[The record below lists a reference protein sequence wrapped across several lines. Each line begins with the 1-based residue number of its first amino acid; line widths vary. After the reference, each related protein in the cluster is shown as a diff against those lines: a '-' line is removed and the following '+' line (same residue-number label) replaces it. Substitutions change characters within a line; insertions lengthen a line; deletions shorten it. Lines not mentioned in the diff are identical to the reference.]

1 MSERMDPKHVV
12 SSLASSAMD
21 TGKSALGAGKSAI
34 DVATAGAKSGAK
46 LAVGT
51 FFAGCN
57 LLLELGV
64 KAARRLPLDGADE
77 SAGSEAEL
85 RGAGGETE
93 LRSPQFGGKV
103 RQIGWWL
110 PDSDGPATGAD
121 SMARALVQ
129 VTRPLHVVWHDRQ
142 PAVGLGGRS
151 LLGTGSLNV
160 EPCFPMLA
168 MAPALHPSQLG
179 DPAFCR
185 GHRLK
190 YAYLAGAMANGI
202 GSEEIV
208 EAMSRAGMLA
218 FFGSAGLPIPRVEAA
233 IDRLQRNLDDAP
245 FGINLIHSPNEPELE
260 AGVVELYLRRKVRLV
275 DASAYLDLTL
285 PLVKYRVAGIHRTPD
300 GRVVCP
306 NTVIAKVSRAEVA
319 RKFMSPPP
327 ANLLAALVE
336 SGFITE
342 AQAKM
347 AETIPVAQDLT
358 VEADSGG
365 HTDNRPAIALLPG
378 MMALRDELQ
387 VKFSYADPLRVGAA
401 GGISTPASAV
411 AAFSMGAAFVMTGSV
426 NQSCVEAGTSQIVRE
441 MLAQAGPADVA
452 MAPAADMFEM
462 GVKVQVLK
470 WGTMFSV
477 RARKLY
483 DLYREYAG
491 IEAIP
496 PSQRAILERD
506 FFRCTLDEAWA
517 DTRRFFEERDPSQ
530 IERALRD
537 PKHKMSLVFRSYL
550 GRSSDWANKGDTSRK
565 ADYQIWCGP
574 AMGAFNEWTRGTFLA
589 KPENRG
595 VVTVAMNI
603 LLGAAVL
610 SRANWLRM
618 QGVTLEGDANSFRPL
633 ELRRIEQILEQSE

>member
-1 MSERMDPKHVV
+1 MSEGMDPKQIAGA
-12 SSLASSAMD
+12 LASSAIE

-34 DVATAGAKSGAK
+34 DAAASGAKTGAK

-57 LLLELGV
+57 LLLDLGV
-64 KAARRLPLDGADE
+64 KAARRLPLDGAGVDE
-77 SAGSEAEL
+77 IVEAAHSDPQVE
-85 RGAGGETE
+85 GAE
-93 LRSPQFGGKV
+93 

-110 PDSDGPATGAD
+110 PDGDGPASGTEA
-121 SMARALVQ
+121 MARALVQ
-129 VTRPLHVVWHDRQ
+129 VTQPVHVVRHGGR
-142 PAVGLGGRS
+142 PAVGLGGRC
-151 LLGTGSLNV
+151 LLGSGTLNV
-160 EPCFPMLA
+160 APCYPLVA

-179 DPAFCR
+179 DATFCR
-185 GHRLK
+185 DHRLK

-208 EAMSRAGMLA
+208 EAMSRAGMLG

-233 IDRLQRNLDDAP
+233 IDRLQKNLGDAP
-245 FGINLIHSPNEPELE
+245 FGINLIHSPNEPDLE
-260 AGVVELYLRRKVRLV
+260 AGVVDLYLRRKVRLV
-275 DASAYLDLTL
+275 DASAYLDLTM
-285 PLVKYRVAGIHRTPD
+285 PLVKYRVAGIQKLPD
-300 GRVVCP
+300 GSVICP

-327 ANLLAALVE
+327 SSLLTPLVQA
-336 SGFITE
+336 GFMTE

-347 AETIPVAQDLT
+347 AESVPVAQDLT

-387 VKFSYADPLRVGAA
+387 AKHGYARPLRIGAA

-411 AAFSMGAAFVMTGSV
+411 AAFSMGAAYIMTGSV
-426 NQSCVEAGTSQIVRE
+426 NQGCVEAGTSQIVRE

-477 RARKLY
+477 RAKKLY
-483 DLYREYAG
+483 DLYREHASL
-491 IEAIP
+491 EAIP

-506 FFRCTLDEAWA
+506 FFRCTLEEAWA
-517 DTRRFFEERDPSQ
+517 DTRRFFEERDPDQ
-530 IERALRD
+530 IERAARE
-537 PKHKMSLVFRSYL
+537 PKHKMALVFRSYL
-550 GRSSDWANKGDTSRK
+550 GRSSDWANKGEPTRK

-610 SRANWLRM
+610 MRANWLRM
-618 QGVTLEGDANSFRPL
+618 QGVGAFAGAAAFRPM
-633 ELRRIEQILEQSE
+633 ELRRIEQLLTSPVGH